1 MKRVVKNSIEWT
13 IITIALCILVVVLA
27 AAIRGIA
34 TNSTHHSF
42 FQMVSDNLP
51 EAKALIKKGT
61 PSQSIVSSSL
71 GILTILLIYVGMF
84 SIHIL
89 LKKYDWS
96 LESLNWFVILV
107 GITLGLLLMNV
118 LGFMTFSN
126 NILIR
131 LLFSVLA
138 GGNFYLLLRLILAF
152 PYSFLK
158 FLSEKGNQFPEGM
171 DTSNNK
177 AENNREQ

>member
-1 MKRVVKNSIEWT
+1 MKKIVKNSIECT
-13 IITIALCILVVVLA
+13 IITISLCILVVIIVA
-27 AAIRGIA
+27 ATKGIV
-34 TNSTHHSF
+34 TNSSHYSF
-42 FQMVSDNLP
+42 FQMISDSLP
-51 EAKALIKKGT
+51 KDNSLIKKGT
-61 PSQSIVSSSL
+61 PSQSIVSSLL

-118 LGFMTFSN
+118 LGLMTFSN

-158 FLSEKGNQFPEGM
+158 FLSEKRNQFPEGVS
-171 DTSNNK
+171 TSNNK

>member
-27 AAIRGIA
+27 AATKGIV
-34 TNSTHHSF
+34 TNSNHHSF
-42 FQMVSDNLP
+42 FQMISDSLP
-51 EAKALIKKGT
+51 KDNSLIKKET
-61 PSQSIVSSSL
+61 PSQSIVSSAL

-84 SIHIL
+84 SNHIL

-96 LESLNWFVILV
+96 LESLNWFVILA

-118 LGFMTFSN
+118 LGYMTFSN

-131 LLFSVLA
+131 LSFSVLA
-138 GGNFYLLLRLILAF
+138 GGNFYLLLRLILAY
-152 PYSFLK
+152 PYSFLR
-158 FLSEKGNQFPEGM
+158 FLSEKRNHFPEGI

-177 AENNREQ
+177 AGNNREQ